1 MKVSVVTTLY
11 QSERHVAAFH
21 SLVTSAVGKVTD
33 DYEILY
39 VNDGSPDQ
47 ALQRALELQQNDTKV
62 VVIDLARNFGHHR
75 AIMTGLQHAA
85 GDYVFLIDSDLKESP
100 ELFNVFWQEISADTE
115 LDVVY
120 GVQQKRKGGVIER
133 LTGHIW
139 YFVFSILSSID
150 YPENSLTARLMT
162 KRYVETVRQFGEKEL
177 ELWGV
182 FVLVGFKQKAIL
194 TTKGS
199 KGQTTYTLG
208 RKLRMM
214 VNSITS
220 FSSKPLVASFIFGIV
235 MTFVSFCFIM
245 YFVALWMIY
254 DEPVEGWTSTL
265 VSIWFV
271 GGIITLS
278 LGIIGIYLSKMFL
291 EIKNRPLT
299 VVRNIYRVN

>member
-11 QSERHVAAFH
+11 HSERYVADFH
-21 SLVTSAVGKVTD
+21 SLTAAAIGRVTN

-39 VNDGSPDQ
+39 VNDGSPDK
-47 ALQRALELQQNDTKV
+47 ALQRALEIQQSDAKV

-85 GDYVFLIDSDLKESP
+85 GDYVFLIDSDLEESP
-100 ELFNVFWQEISADTE
+100 DLFNLFWQEISADDE

-120 GVQQKRKGGVIER
+120 GVQGKRKGGLVEK

-139 YFVFSILSSID
+139 YFLFSMMSSIN

-162 KRYVETVRQFGEKEL
+162 KRYVENVRQFGEKEL
-177 ELWGV
+177 ELWGI
-182 FVLVGFKQKAIL
+182 FVLTGFKQKAVM

-220 FSSKPLVASFIFGIV
+220 FSSKPLVASFVLGLV
-235 MTFVSFCFIM
+235 MTFVSFCFIV
-245 YFVALWMIY
+245 YFLTLWAIY
-254 DEPVEGWTSTL
+254 QEPVEGWTSTL

-271 GGIITLS
+271 GGIITFS

-299 VVRNIYRVN
+299 IIRNIYRVN